1 MPAGGRRIQRGL
13 VVVHWP
19 RAVDVPVDIA
29 NSGPNPFALLS
40 LIAAPAVLTNAAS
53 VLALSTS
60 NRFLRA
66 SERMRGLT
74 SRYAESLPDEAR
86 ALMVKQIA
94 RVERQ
99 AVMLLNALRAAYVAI
114 GSFVSA
120 SLISILGA
128 GVAASHWHEAFPI
141 FAGIALLVGVFGA
154 FGIVVA
160 CVNLL
165 GSTRLAL
172 MNMTEEA
179 EVIVRREQARD
190 QAAAAGASKA

>member
-1 MPAGGRRIQRGL
+1 MPTDPGAFAQ
-13 VVVHWP
+13 
-19 RAVDVPVDIA
+19 
-29 NSGPNPFALLS
+29 NPFALLS

-66 SERMRGLT
+66 SERMRAIAA
-74 SRYAESLPDEAR
+74 RYHEAHTAEAR
-86 ALMVKQIA
+86 ALLVKQIA

-99 AVMLLNALRAAYVAI
+99 AAMLLNGLRAAYVAI

-128 GVAASHWHEAFPI
+128 GVASSSLRAAFT
-141 FAGIALLVGVFGA
+141 FLAGLALVAGVVGAAGMVW
-154 FGIVVA
+154 A

-165 GSTRLAL
+165 GATRLAL
-172 MNMTEEA
+172 LNMSEEA
-179 EVIVRREQARD
+179 AQIHRRELER
-190 QAAAAGASKA
+190 ASSPSPPAHP

>member
-1 MPAGGRRIQRGL
+1 
-13 VVVHWP
+13 
-19 RAVDVPVDIA
+19 VDVPADTA
-29 NSGPNPFALLS
+29 NLAQNTANLAQNPFALLS

-74 SRYAESLPDEAR
+74 SRYSESLPDDAR
-86 ALMVKQIA
+86 TSMVKQIA

-99 AVMLLNALRAAYVAI
+99 AVMLLNALRSAYVAI

-128 GVAASHWHEAFPI
+128 GVAATAKWHGAFPI
-141 FAGIALLVGVFGA
+141 FAGTALLVGVFGA
-154 FGIVVA
+154 VGIVTA
-160 CVNLL
+160 CLNLL

-172 MNMTEEA
+172 LNMTEEA
-179 EVIVRREQARD
+179 EAIVRREQAR
-190 QAAAAGASKA
+190 APAGAPPR